1 MHAGRLVAAKEHRA
15 WQHIHRKEDMS
26 IKQEHNQKS
35 AEERM
40 QQEAGAVH
48 DERIAPQAPR
58 GLEPGI
64 PSSASSD
71 ASAGTGRIRHA
82 AMAALAVLALAAAC
96 ACGVFACTVGT
107 QDPTPVEAGQQAGDD
122 EGDNADAN
130 AAGAD
135 DSATGSSD
143 ATSNGNAGDKGATA
157 SKNAKGKK
165 SPKGKSGKNAADESK
180 ATSSG
185 SGSGNA
191 SSSQASG
198 SGKANSGSSSGGS
211 SKNNGGSSGSSS
223 KSNSNS
229 NASNKITVTMSI
241 DGSRA
246 GDQDSASA
254 AARKISVKRGA
265 NVYDVLVASGVSI
278 QGDSTYV
285 RSISG
290 LAEFQCGGGSGW
302 MYSVDGVF
310 PNVSCGKYQLKGGER
325 IVWAYTLNLGEDVK

>member
-15 WQHIHRKEDMS
+15 RQRVHRKEDMS

-58 GLEPGI
+58 GLEPGM

-107 QDPTPVEAGQQAGDD
+107 QDPMLIETGQQAGGD
-122 EGDNADAN
+122 EGDAVGADDAD
-130 AAGAD
+130 AD
-135 DSATGSSD
+135 DSATGGSD
-143 ATSNGNAGDKGATA
+143 AASDGDAGDKGAAA
-157 SKNAKGKK
+157 SKNAKGEK
-165 SPKGKSGKNAADESK
+165 SSKGKAASKSK
-180 ATSSG
+180 AASNG
-185 SGSGNA
+185 SGSG

-211 SKNNGGSSGSSS
+211 SKNNGGSIGSSS
-223 KSNSNS
+223 KGNSNS
-229 NASNKITVTMSI
+229 TTSNKITVTMSI

-246 GDQDSASA
+246 GDQDSAST
-254 AARKISVKRGA
+254 AARKISVKRGS